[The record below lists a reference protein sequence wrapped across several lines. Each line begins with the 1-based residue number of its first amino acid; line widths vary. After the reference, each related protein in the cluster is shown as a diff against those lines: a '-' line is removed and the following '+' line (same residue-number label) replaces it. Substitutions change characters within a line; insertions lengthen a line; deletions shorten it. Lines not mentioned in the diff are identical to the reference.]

1 MENQIKT
8 TLSAPEKNG
17 KTPHLPEYLMISDTV
32 QTDED
37 SGKLIEALKRRAALI
52 AGVTAASTAAAWAI
66 SWNQPLTYEGGFQLL
81 VEPVSTQ
88 NQQDRAPLSA
98 PVGGADKDGLSYET
112 QIAVLQSPKLI
123 QPIVEQ
129 IKQRYPDIV
138 NENLSA
144 NLSISRPENT
154 KLIQVTYQHSDPDR
168 VKFVL
173 DKFAEGYLKYSQ
185 RERQSNLSFGIR
197 FVDRQIGETRR
208 RVDALQRQL
217 QAFRQQNNFIAPDTL
232 NGQVANQVQAITQQ
246 KFENDKEMA
255 QMRRQLGSLQDSD
268 GVRAALAADS
278 AYQTTLNKI
287 RELEAKIATE
297 STRFQGDS
305 DEMQALQ
312 DQRNSLLPVLRQE
325 AQRVVGNQLAKV
337 NTDMSLLETRRQ
349 VLNRAD
355 AYWNGEVQRL
365 PVLARI
371 YTDLERERTVATDS
385 LTRLLST
392 RENLQIEAAQ
402 TEYPWQLI
410 TPPGR
415 PDQPI
420 DSPQRNIVLGA
431 IAGLLLGTGIA
442 LLSDR
447 ADRRI
452 RRISDIKKISKLPI
466 LGTIPQETTAVRS
479 SSMPQ
484 VLRNFQNAP
493 TEVDFAQDGAFTE
506 AFRSLYANISL
517 LNTHHALRAVVVSS
531 PTSGDGKTTVAM
543 NLAQAAAAMGQ
554 RVLLVDADL
563 RTSQLAERLEVNND
577 RGLTELV
584 AQNLNPQ
591 EVIQR
596 LEARVT
602 VGGGDDPTL
611 GRTNFSILT
620 AGRMPLDP
628 TRLLSS
634 QKMQRLNDYFK
645 AMYDLVIYD
654 APPVLN
660 YADSS
665 LLATYTNGM
674 LVVAGVGKTDQGD
687 LRQMLDTL
695 QTARVPVLGVVANR
709 NGTDTSE
716 D

>member
-8 TLSAPEKNG
+8 PLSAPEKNG
-17 KTPHLPEYLMISDTV
+17 KSPHLPEYLMISDTT

-37 SGKLIEALKRRAALI
+37 SGKLIKVLRRRAALI

-81 VEPVSTQ
+81 VEPVSVQ
-88 NQQDRAPLSA
+88 NQQDRSPLSA
-98 PVGGADKDGLSYET
+98 PAGGADKDGLSYET
-112 QIAVLQSPKLI
+112 QIAVLQSPKLL
-123 QPIVEQ
+123 QPIIEQ

-138 NENLSA
+138 NENLGT
-144 NLSISRPENT
+144 NLTISRPENT

-173 DKFAEGYLKYSQ
+173 DKLAEGYLKYSQ
-185 RERQSNLSFGIR
+185 QERQSNLSFGIQ
-197 FVDRQIGETRR
+197 FVDRQIRETRQ

-278 AYQTTLNKI
+278 AYQGTLNKI

-325 AQRVVGNQLAKV
+325 AQRIIGNQLAKV
-337 NTDMSLLETRRQ
+337 STDISLLETRRQ

-385 LTRLLST
+385 LTRLLGT

-410 TPPGR
+410 APPAR
-415 PDQPI
+415 PDEPI

-466 LGTIPQETTAVRS
+466 LGTIPQETMAVRS

-484 VLRNFQNAP
+484 VMRNFQNGQS
-493 TEVDFAQDGAFTE
+493 EIDFAQDGAFTE

-517 LNTHHALRAVVVSS
+517 LNTHQALRSVVVSS

-563 RTSQLAERLEVNND
+563 RTSQLAERLEVPND

-596 LEARVT
+596 LEARVLA
-602 VGGGDDPTL
+602 GGGDDPTL

-695 QTARVPVLGVVANR
+695 QTARVPVLGIVANR
-709 NGTDTSE
+709 HGADGSE